1 MVGGKLPTEKR
12 AYLAKSVAE
21 LEKIAAANLGDEKII
36 ESIKQELAH
45 RTTSK
50 SKRLLNALNS
60 GGPIELTPESGPR
73 TTVAGPEPIFKDCE
87 TLLASYELL
96 RSTFSERG
104 EVLSRWGMTDSMP
117 HDLLEKIGSMWI
129 EKLLTGYGHAFQ
141 TREQLGSDFETL
153 GIALPGPERNSK

>member
-12 AYLAKSVAE
+12 AYLAKSVTD

-45 RTTSK
+45 RTTAK
-50 SKRLLNALNS
+50 SKRLLDALNS
-60 GGPIELTPESGPR
+60 GGPIELTPESESR
-73 TTVAGPEPIFKDCE
+73 TIVVGSEPVFKDCE

-104 EVLSRWGMTDSMP
+104 EILSRWGMTDSMP
-117 HDLLEKIGSMWI
+117 HDLLEKIGSLWL
-129 EKLLTGYGHAFQ
+129 EKLATGHGGAIQ
-141 TREQLGSDFETL
+141 TREQLDGDFKQL
-153 GIALPGPERNSK
+153 GIALSSPKRK